1 MTKERRFHKLWK
13 RLSFYHVYHSSTI
26 LPPAF
31 LIPFGA
37 KRLRHQTR
45 GQGIWL
51 THPGIAIEFRMGRRS
66 LEELSGNREGFPDE
80 MEDLEE
86 LSGNRE
92 GFPDEMEDLEELSGN
107 REGFPDEMEGLEEL
121 SGNREGFPD
130 EMEDLEELSGKT
142 GQIPDGTKVLRG
154 LSAKPTGGSRHFLI
168 RKVPG
173 IIRCRGLV

>member
-1 MTKERRFHKLWK
+1 ME
-13 RLSFYHVYHSSTI
+13 SPFYHVYHSSTI

-31 LIPFGA
+31 PIPFGA

-80 MEDLEE
+80 ME
-86 LSGNRE
+86 G
-92 GFPDEMEDLEELSGN
+92 
-107 REGFPDEMEGLEEL
+107 
-121 SGNREGFPD
+121 
-130 EMEDLEELSGKT
+130 LEELSGKT

>member
-1 MTKERRFHKLWK
+1 MISNPL
-13 RLSFYHVYHSSTI
+13 
-26 LPPAF
+26 
-31 LIPFGA
+31 GA

-121 SGNREGFPD
+121 SG
-130 EMEDLEELSGKT
+130 KT

-154 LSAKPTGGSRHFLI
+154 LSAKPTGGSSHFLI

>member
-1 MTKERRFHKLWK
+1 
-13 RLSFYHVYHSSTI
+13 
-26 LPPAF
+26 
-31 LIPFGA
+31 
-37 KRLRHQTR
+37 
-45 GQGIWL
+45 
-51 THPGIAIEFRMGRRS
+51 MGRRS
-66 LEELSGNREGFPDE
+66 
-80 MEDLEE
+80 
-86 LSGNRE
+86 
-92 GFPDEMEDLEELSGN
+92 
-107 REGFPDEMEGLEEL
+107 LEEL

>member
-1 MTKERRFHKLWK
+1 
-13 RLSFYHVYHSSTI
+13 
-26 LPPAF
+26 
-31 LIPFGA
+31 
-37 KRLRHQTR
+37 
-45 GQGIWL
+45 
-51 THPGIAIEFRMGRRS
+51 MGRRS
-66 LEELSGNREGFPDE
+66 
-80 MEDLEE
+80 LEE

-121 SGNREGFPD
+121 SG
-130 EMEDLEELSGKT
+130 KT

-154 LSAKPTGGSRHFLI
+154 LSAKPTGGSSHFLI